1 MNNNSFV
8 EVDLH
13 SESESESIPIL
24 SSTISSSECKCK
36 KCGKNFYRDEDTS
49 IISRNY
55 YYCENC
61 SDFNRCLFNIC
72 NIQ

>member
-1 MNNNSFV
+1 MDNNSLV
-8 EVDLH
+8 EIDLH
-13 SESESESIPIL
+13 SESESIPIL
-24 SSTISSSECKCK
+24 NSSILSSKCK

-49 IISRNY
+49 IINTNY

-61 SDFNRCLFNIC
+61 LDTNRCLFNFFNIC